1 MELDPESVDS
11 LYRTLAGAVVPR
23 PIAWVSTVDEGGAT
37 NLAPYSF
44 FSVAAVQP
52 PTLSFSPS
60 KVHGRKDTVRNVEE
74 RGEFVVNV
82 VTADLAAAM
91 NTTSATLA
99 PDESEFDRAGVTP
112 AASRVVDAP
121 RVAESP
127 VSFECV
133 REEVLDLGGS
143 DLVLGRVVHVGV
155 DDAVTTDGEL
165 DVGKLDAV
173 GRLSG
178 SDYCYTRDRFEMERP
193 E

>member
-23 PIAWVSTVDEGGAT
+23 PIAWVSTASPGGT
-37 NLAPYSF
+37 PNLAPYSF
-44 FSVAAVQP
+44 FSVAAVEP

-60 KVHGRKDTVRNVEE
+60 EASGRKDTVENVEGT
-74 RGEFVVNV
+74 GEFVVNV
-82 VTADLAAAM
+82 VTAALAEAM
-91 NTTSATLA
+91 NATSATLP

-112 AASRVVDAP
+112 VEARAVDAP

-127 VSFECV
+127 VSFECT

-155 DDAVTTDGEL
+155 DDAVTTDGEM

-178 SDYCYTRDRFEMERP
+178 SDYCYTRDRFGMERP

>member
-23 PIAWVSTVDEGGAT
+23 PIAWVSTASAAGEP

-44 FSVAAVQP
+44 FSVAAVDP

-60 KVHGRKDTVRNVEE
+60 KVGGRKDTARNVAATD
-74 RGEFVVNV
+74 EFVVNV
-82 VTADLAAAM
+82 VTADLAEAM
-91 NTTSATLA
+91 NATSATLPA
-99 PDESEFDRAGVTP
+99 GESEFDRAGVTP
-112 AASRVVDAP
+112 RASTAVDAP

-127 VSFECV
+127 VSFECR
-133 REEVLDLGGS
+133 REETVDLGGS

-155 DDAVTTDGEL
+155 DDAVTTDGEM

-178 SDYCYTRDRFEMERP
+178 SQYCYTRDRFGMERP
-193 E
+193 D